1 DVIHVARRSVQFV
14 EFGEGATL
22 VSLVCED
29 LAQSDDVADVLR
41 AVGPTVVVTPLLDGP
56 QLSSRWAARYASVF
70 ADDPGSTVLTLTS
83 FGMARRSR
91 PYGRNSSAVIA
102 LWKDPGRGIREV
114 TLEAGAQGVLISA
127 SADRATRRSSDGRW
141 PVENGTE
148 LFDMSVYQV
157 QASTAGS
164 SPRDS
169 RPASPPQNLLEAEE
183 LTILT
188 SWAEAVAE
196 ELTFAPERIAATL
209 AEANSV
215 APLRKAIG
223 IPEPSTQLDQAIDS
237 IDEAIRTAMLTG
249 GTPTP
254 SAVVAAI
261 RDNQPSERRLDRLA
275 RRVLRSAL
283 EQRQTRQALC
293 DDLFSY
299 SSTP

>member
-1 DVIHVARRSVQFV
+1 RLAKEPFGFFEFVPSEGLDLDLVDRTLVAARDEVDTVNVVVLPESAVDHSEIDGLECLLANHGVTGLITGVRQRAEQRGQFPGNWVHIGVLTGEHWVHIRQGKHHRWSLDEAQIHQYHLGGALHPHIRWWEAIDVPRRTVQFV

-164 SPRDS
+164 SP
-169 RPASPPQNLLEAEE
+169 
-183 LTILT
+183 
-188 SWAEAVAE
+188 
-196 ELTFAPERIAATL
+196 
-209 AEANSV
+209 
-215 APLRKAIG
+215 
-223 IPEPSTQLDQAIDS
+223 
-237 IDEAIRTAMLTG
+237 
-249 GTPTP
+249 
-254 SAVVAAI
+254 
-261 RDNQPSERRLDRLA
+261 
-275 RRVLRSAL
+275 
-283 EQRQTRQALC
+283 
-293 DDLFSY
+293 
-299 SSTP
+299 